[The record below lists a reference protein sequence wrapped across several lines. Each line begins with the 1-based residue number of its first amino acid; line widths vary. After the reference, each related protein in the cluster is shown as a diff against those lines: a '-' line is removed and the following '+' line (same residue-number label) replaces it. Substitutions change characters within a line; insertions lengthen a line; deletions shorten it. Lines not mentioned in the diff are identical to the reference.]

1 MILNIFGPS
10 GSGKTTLVK
19 ELLRNDKILTFFDNF
34 SKEQYEKKISNKL
47 SVSLIPLP
55 KFRGTVK
62 EFFNIFSIDINILLS
77 LEEELNKLS
86 ESIFSKINDNNTLE
100 KISLREIAT
109 FSAGELRRL
118 FILKSLLVNSQ
129 LLIIDE
135 PFSNS
140 DRKLWDIIYKA
151 INKKRRV
158 IVLSHLSLQN
168 LFGLDKNNI
177 SIDINDVSKKFII
190 EK

>member
-1 MILNIFGPS
+1 LCKKVIKNKEILIFLIMILNIFGPS

-19 ELLRNDKILTFFDNF
+19 ELLRNNKIITFFNNF
-34 SKEQYEKKISNKL
+34 TKEKYEKKISNKL

-77 LEEELNKLS
+77 LEVELNKLS

-100 KISLREIAT
+100 KISLREIET

-140 DRKLWDIIYKA
+140 DRK
-151 INKKRRV
+151 
-158 IVLSHLSLQN
+158 
-168 LFGLDKNNI
+168 
-177 SIDINDVSKKFII
+177 
-190 EK
+190 